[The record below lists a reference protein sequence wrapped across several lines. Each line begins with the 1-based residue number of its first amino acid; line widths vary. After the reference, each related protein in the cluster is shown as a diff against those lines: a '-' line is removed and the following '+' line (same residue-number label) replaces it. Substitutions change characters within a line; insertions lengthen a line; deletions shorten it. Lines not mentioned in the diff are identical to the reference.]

1 LDEVVKDLTTEAD
14 KAAKTVKAGTK
25 KVVKEVKTEAK
36 KAAKVIQRKVGK

>member
-1 LDEVVKDLTTEAD
+1 LDEVVKDLTNEAD